1 MSSPSAGTALT
12 RTRLYRLGRFVGSHA
27 RLLVLGWLVVTMAAF
42 GLATGK
48 FGNTPLFDQLEQGEP
63 TVAGEA
69 LTGRDLL
76 TGADTGATALVTVS
90 GVDVHD
96 PDTAAAV
103 DRFATAVQAKAPV
116 AAVVAPFAVPGGV
129 RSPAA
134 APMLAGGTP
143 EGDGFLVT
151 VTLER
156 GLSETARDAG
166 IAAIGAAARTELGAI
181 EGARVQTGSVPELV
195 DAVIGQLRT
204 DMERGEG
211 LALPL
216 SLIVMIVVFGGFVAA
231 GMPVL
236 GAIASIGGALATL
249 VGFSHVMELDATV
262 VNIVTV
268 LGLGLCI
275 DYGLLVVSRF
285 REEVRHL
292 AQSRTSRRLSDEL
305 VLEATARTVAAAGRT
320 VLFSAVTVGISLA
333 GLLVFEATLMRAIGS
348 AAVSVVVV
356 ALLVALTLVPALC
369 RLGARRLMRGGLEL
383 APAEGAFSRLARAV
397 QRWPWLVV
405 GGTVAILVMLALPA
419 LNLRLVSSGTELLPT
434 SAPQRSFFDEL
445 ARDYPTTRAP
455 QVTVVGRTDL
465 TTAATW
471 AKTAATYPGV
481 VSVDPPTEVSP
492 GVVQIGLR
500 TDGTAR
506 DDVDTELVDHVH
518 AHRPPFE
525 SWVTGQRAILTE
537 FVDSLVARAPA
548 AFLLVAGAT
557 IALLF
562 LMSGSLVLPL
572 KALVFNVLSLGASLG
587 ILAWVFQD
595 GHASGVL
602 HFTSAGGVESTIPFL
617 VLAFGFGLSMDY
629 EVFLLSRIIE
639 LHEQGASDLDAVVY
653 GLQRS
658 GRIITSAA
666 LLIVI
671 VFAGFAAGDMLIIK
685 ETGVALAVAVVLDA
699 TLVRMLLVPATMSL
713 FGRWNWWAPRPLRRL
728 HDRFALAE

>member
-12 RTRLYRLGRFVGSHA
+12 RTRLYRLGRFVGQHA
-27 RLLVLGWLVVTMAAF
+27 TMLALGWIVVTIAAF
-42 GLATGK
+42 GLSTGK
-48 FGNTPLFDQLEQGEP
+48 FGNTALFDQLEQGEP
-63 TVAGEA
+63 TIEGEA

-76 TGADTGATALVTVS
+76 TGADTGASVLVTVS
-90 GVDVHD
+90 GVDVHSVS
-96 PDTAAAV
+96 TAAAV
-103 DRFATAVQAKAPV
+103 DRFATTARAAAPV
-116 AAVVAPFAVPGGV
+116 ASVVSPFAVPGGV
-129 RSPAA
+129 DSPAA

-143 EGDGFLVT
+143 EGSGFLVT
-151 VTLER
+151 VTLDR
-156 GLSETARDAG
+156 GLSEPARDEG
-166 IAAIGAAARTELGAI
+166 IAAVGAAARTELGAI
-181 EGARVQTGSVPELV
+181 AGATVDTGSVPQLI

-216 SLIVMIVVFGGFVAA
+216 SLIVMIVVFGGFLAA
-231 GMPVL
+231 GMPIL

-292 AQSRTSRRLSDEL
+292 AQYRTTRRLTDEL

-348 AAVSVVVV
+348 ASVSVVLV

-369 RLGARRLMRGGLEL
+369 HLGARRLMRGGLEV
-383 APAEGAFSRLARAV
+383 APTEGAFSRLARAV

-405 GGTVAILVMLALPA
+405 GGTVALLVLLAVPA
-419 LNLRLVSSGTELLPT
+419 LDLRLVSSGTELLPT
-434 SAPQRSFFDEL
+434 SAPQRAFFDDL
-445 ARDYPTTRAP
+445 ARDYPSTRAP
-455 QVTVVGRTDL
+455 QVTVVGRTDVA
-465 TTAATW
+465 TAARW
-471 AKTAATYPGV
+471 AKSAASYPGV

-492 GVVQIGLR
+492 RVVQIGLR

-506 DDVDTELVDHVH
+506 DDIDTELVAYLHD
-518 AHRPPFE
+518 HRPAFE

-548 AFLLVAGAT
+548 AILLVAGAT

-587 ILAWVFQD
+587 IVAWVFQD
-595 GHASGVL
+595 GHASALL
-602 HFTSAGGVESTIPFL
+602 HFTSTGGVESTIPFL

-699 TLVRMLLVPATMSL
+699 TVVRMLLVPATMTL
-713 FGRWNWWAPRPLRRL
+713 FGRWNWWAPGPLRRL
-728 HDRFALAE
+728 HDRFAIAE